1 MAPALK
7 RVCDLRLLTR
17 RFQSLLRNECRPLK
31 ADSTFPLC
39 FPGTYLPGYLD
50 AAAARLVHGFIP
62 LTVISPSFVTGAEGP
77 LFHRAPLFCA
87 EVPLFHTERCYS
99 KSDDRF
105 RESFPS
111 LCKLHPSRFGMGC
124 FLLRS
129 NSRFVSSN
137 ASTPFILSGCPSL
150 IS

>member
-39 FPGTYLPGYLD
+39 FPGTYVPGYLD
-50 AAAARLVHGFIP
+50 ATAARLVHGFIP
-62 LTVISPSFVTGAEGP
+62 LTVISPSFVTGAEG
-77 LFHRAPLFCA
+77 
-87 EVPLFHTERCYS
+87 PLFHTERCYS

>member
-87 EVPLFHTERCYS
+87 EVPLFTLSAAIPNRMIV
-99 KSDDRF
+99 F
-105 RESFPS
+105 GS
-111 LCKLHPSRFGMGC
+111 L
-124 FLLRS
+124 FL
-129 NSRFVSSN
+129 
-137 ASTPFILSGCPSL
+137 ASASCTLPDSEWAVFF
-150 IS
+150 